1 MQQQP
6 ALTPQQQAIQEVR
19 RRYEHGQFS
28 FDRFEYALNALMRAE
43 TPEQCQAILDE
54 LPASTTTALDT
65 PVMPAPAIPQQ
76 PRVQRS
82 RWMVAIMGGI
92 NRMRRPWRMGQNT
105 QAIAIMGGMELDL
118 SLAALPQDGVFRVF
132 ALMGGL
138 KLYVPASIDVTVRGM
153 VMLGG
158 VAVCGE
164 GHGGII
170 SFLDEEVAPAA
181 PTPDMPAHLEIQVFC
196 VMGGMEV
203 VQVDAPIAMGGK
215 PIKMQPLMLSE
226 PDYHEQRRLL
236 REQRR
241 AARLAE
247 RELRRE
253 RGY

>member
-19 RRYEHGQFS
+19 RRYEHGEFS

-54 LPASTTTALDT
+54 LPTSSA
-65 PVMPAPAIPQQ
+65 PVAPVDMTPAIPQP

-82 RWMVAIMGGI
+82 RWMVAIMGGV

-118 SLAALPQDGVFRVF
+118 SLAAIPQEGVFRIF
-132 ALMGGL
+132 AMMGGL
-138 KLYVPASIDVTVRGM
+138 KLYVPASVDVTVRGA
-153 VMLGG
+153 VALGG
-158 VAVCGE
+158 VSVCGE

-170 SFLDEEVAPAA
+170 SFFDEEVP
-181 PTPDMPAHLEIQVFC
+181 PTGITPDMPAHLEIQIIGL
-196 VMGGMEV
+196 MGGVEV
-203 VQVDAPIAMGGK
+203 VQVDAPVVMGGK
-215 PIKMQPLMLSE
+215 PVGPQSNQSLAE
-226 PDYHEQRRLL
+226 FDREQRHLL

-241 AARLAE
+241 AERHAE
-247 RELRRE
+247 RALRRE